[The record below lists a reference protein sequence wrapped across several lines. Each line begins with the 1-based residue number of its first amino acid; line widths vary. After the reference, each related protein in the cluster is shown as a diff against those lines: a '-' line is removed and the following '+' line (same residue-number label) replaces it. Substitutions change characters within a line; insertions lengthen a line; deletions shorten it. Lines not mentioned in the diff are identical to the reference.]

1 MVKLCLGSAN
11 FGTRYGLENKKVNKN
26 KALNIIK
33 TASKSKIYTIDTS
46 FEYSNSHDQ
55 LKKLS
60 NKKMNI
66 ISKIFLNRHSSF
78 ISIKKKIED
87 FNKYSPSKINSLLFH
102 NQNEALVIRNINL
115 LKKLKKEGIINY
127 IGVSVYDCDV
137 LKNILKI
144 WTPDIVQIPV
154 NPFNRDFISENFLSN
169 LKKKRITIFARS
181 IFLKSILIKK
191 SNKLAYK
198 FTKDLD
204 DWFEFCNLK
213 SINPVKACIDFCKS
227 ITEIDYIIV
236 GVQDEEEL
244 KEIIKYFRQPKNRN
258 INLISKKNYKKIDL
272 RKV

>member
-1 MVKLCLGSAN
+1 MVKLCIGSAN

-26 KALNIIK
+26 KLLNIIK

-46 FEYSNSHDQ
+46 FEYSNSHKQ
-55 LKKLS
+55 LKKLL

-66 ISKIFLNRHSSF
+66 VSKIFLNRHSSF

-87 FNKYSPSKINSLLFH
+87 FNKHSPSKITSLLFH

-115 LKKLKKEGIINY
+115 LKKLKKEGIINF

-137 LKNILKI
+137 LNNILKL
-144 WTPDIVQIPV
+144 WTPDIIQIPV
-154 NPFNRDFISENFLSN
+154 NPFNRDFVSKNFLSK

-181 IFLKSILIKK
+181 IFLKGILIKK

-227 ITEIDYIIV
+227 IKEIDYIIV
-236 GVQDEEEL
+236 GVQDELEF
-244 KEIIKYFRQPKNRN
+244 KQIIKYFRQPKNRN
-258 INLISKKNYKKIDL
+258 IKLISKKNYKKIDL